1 MCVCVCVCGGG
12 GGGGGGGHG
21 PLAPL
26 SSTYDTKFC
35 LVGVGGAPV
44 IYIYIF
50 PDDYPDFTL
59 QNVLA
64 ELADVTNWR
73 DLGLQLGLSPAK
85 LDAIGTESDPKV
97 KMITAWMDQNPG
109 ATGAS
114 WQKLMRALAS
124 PAVCENRVAKGIA
137 EKHGSSFDKESALKH
152 QSLGGSSA
160 SGIGIK

>member
-1 MCVCVCVCGGG
+1 MGGG
-12 GGGGGGGHG
+12 GGGT
-21 PLAPL
+21 APWPPFPPPMIQ
-26 SSTYDTKFC
+26 SFAWW
-35 LVGVGGAPV
+35 GWGGAPV

-137 EKHGSSFDKESALKH
+137 EKHGSS
-152 QSLGGSSA
+152 
-160 SGIGIK
+160 SGA